1 MMEKKILFEKYEIGK
16 QLGKGTFAK
25 VFHATNLVTGENVAI
40 KVIKKEIV
48 KSQEMMEQIKREIS
62 VMRLVRHP
70 NIVELKEVMATKT
83 KIFIVME
90 YVKGGELFAK
100 VAKGRLK
107 EDMAR
112 KYFQQLISAVE
123 FCHSCGVS
131 HRDLKPENL
140 LLDENENLK
149 VTDFGLS
156 ALPEQLLNDGLL
168 YTQCGTPAY
177 IAPEIIRN
185 KGYNGGKSDIWSCGV
200 VLYVLLAGCLP
211 FQDANLVNLY
221 RKIFKA
227 EYRFPPWLSTE
238 AKRLISRILVPNP
251 QKRISITGI
260 MKDPWFRKGLKMPI
274 NGIIP
279 SSIDHE
285 HDTISM
291 LDKFGKEEY
300 LKHGGMIKSPSSP
313 ALLNAFELISSMSA
327 GANLSSLFE
336 NKKKTES
343 IFTSRCS
350 ATIIMAKIQLLANKL
365 NFKVARIN
373 GSTLRLQGSSNIRA
387 KARLLVTV
395 EVFKVAP
402 EVAVVKFSK
411 ISGDSQEYTKFFEE
425 EVRPNLKDIVWTW
438 HVEDVLSGCDKEEIK
453 IPMKCASSKDLS
465 QISKGVVLIEN
476 NTPGKIAS
484 IGTIKIKM
492 FDGVVRRYGDAAV
505 STPSLSNS
513 DVAKLCHMRL
523 GYMSENRMTK
533 LSMRG
538 LLDGQSITKLEFC
551 EHSVFGKQKR
561 VRFTKGIHSTKGT
574 LDYIH
579 SDLWGPAR
587 VPSRGGSNYLLTI
600 IDDYFR
606 KVWVL
611 FLK

>member
-1 MMEKKILFEKYEIGK
+1 MEKKILFGKYESGK

-25 VFHATNLVTGENVAI
+25 VFHATNLATGENVAI

-107 EDMAR
+107 EDVAR

-185 KGYNGGKSDIWSCGV
+185 KGYNGGKADIWSCGV
-200 VLYVLLAGCLP
+200 VLFVLLAGCLP

-238 AKRLISRILVPNP
+238 AKRLISRILLPNP

-260 MKDPWFRKGLKMPI
+260 MKDPWFRKGFKMPN
-274 NGIIP
+274 NGIS

-291 LDKFGKEEY
+291 LDKFGRDQEY
-300 LKHGGMIKSPSSP
+300 LKHGGMVKSPSSP

-343 IFTSRCS
+343 VFTSRCS
-350 ATIIMAKIQLLANKL
+350 ATIIMAKIQLLAKKL
-365 NFKVARIN
+365 NFKVARVN
-373 GSTLRLQGSSNIRA
+373 GSTLRLQGSNDGR
-387 KARLLVTV
+387 KARLLVTI

-411 ISGDSQEYTKFFEE
+411 ISGDSLEYTKFFEE

-438 HVEDVLSGCDKEEIK
+438 HEQVLSGCDKEECK
-453 IPMKCASSKDLS
+453 IPMKNFRGTGYQGPLQRRKFRCSEAVMTVGGPCN
-465 QISKGVVLIEN
+465 GV
-476 NTPGKIAS
+476 GKIT
-484 IGTIKIKM
+484 GW
-492 FDGVVRRYGDAAV
+492 
-505 STPSLSNS
+505 S
-513 DVAKLCHMRL
+513 DV
-523 GYMSENRMTK
+523 E
-533 LSMRG
+533 
-538 LLDGQSITKLEFC
+538 
-551 EHSVFGKQKR
+551 
-561 VRFTKGIHSTKGT
+561 
-574 LDYIH
+574 
-579 SDLWGPAR
+579 
-587 VPSRGGSNYLLTI
+587 
-600 IDDYFR
+600 
-606 KVWVL
+606 
-611 FLK
+611 

>member
-1 MMEKKILFEKYEIGK
+1 MEKKILFGKYETGR

-25 VFHATNLVTGENVAI
+25 VFHATNLATGENVAI

-48 KSQEMMEQIKREIS
+48 NSQAMMEQIKREIS

-107 EDMAR
+107 EDVAR

-131 HRDLKPENL
+131 HRDIKPENL

-185 KGYNGGKSDIWSCGV
+185 K
-200 VLYVLLAGCLP
+200 
-211 FQDANLVNLY
+211 
-221 RKIFKA
+221 
-227 EYRFPPWLSTE
+227 E
-238 AKRLISRILVPNP
+238 AKRLISRILIPNP
-251 QKRISITGI
+251 QKRISIAGI
-260 MKDPWFRKGLKMPI
+260 MKDPWFRKDFKMPI
-274 NGIIP
+274 YNGNI
-279 SSIDHE
+279 SSSSSLIDHE

-291 LDKFGKEEY
+291 LDKFGRSDEY

-350 ATIIMAKIQLLANKL
+350 ATIIMAKIQLLARKL
-365 NFKVARIN
+365 NFKVARVN
-373 GSTLRLQGSSNIRA
+373 GSTLRLQGSCDSRP
-387 KARLLVTV
+387 KARLLVNI

-411 ISGDSQEYTKFFEE
+411 ISGDSLEYTKFFEE
-425 EVRPNLKDIVWTW
+425 EVKPNLKDIVLTW
-438 HVEDVLSGCDKEEIK
+438 HVEQVLSDICEKEDCK
-453 IPMKCASSKDLS
+453 IPIKCASCKDLT
-465 QISKGVVLIEN
+465 QN
-476 NTPGKIAS
+476 
-484 IGTIKIKM
+484 
-492 FDGVVRRYGDAAV
+492 
-505 STPSLSNS
+505 
-513 DVAKLCHMRL
+513 KLQ
-523 GYMSENRMTK
+523 E
-533 LSMRG
+533 
-538 LLDGQSITKLEFC
+538 
-551 EHSVFGKQKR
+551 
-561 VRFTKGIHSTKGT
+561 
-574 LDYIH
+574 
-579 SDLWGPAR
+579 
-587 VPSRGGSNYLLTI
+587 
-600 IDDYFR
+600 IDDITANLSSS
-606 KVWVL
+606 V
-611 FLK
+611 

>member
-1 MMEKKILFEKYEIGK
+1 MEKKILFGKYEMGK

-25 VFHATNLVTGENVAI
+25 VFHATNLATGENVAI

-48 KSQEMMEQIKREIS
+48 KSQALMEQIKREIS
-62 VMRLVRHP
+62 VMSLVRHP

-107 EDMAR
+107 QDVAR

-185 KGYNGGKSDIWSCGV
+185 KGYNGDKADIWSCGV
-200 VLYVLLAGCLP
+200 ILYVLLAGCLP
-211 FQDANLVNLY
+211 FRDANLVNLY

-238 AKRLISRILVPNP
+238 IKRLISRILVPNP

-260 MKDPWFRKGLKMPI
+260 MKDPWFRKGFNKMP
-274 NGIIP
+274 NGI

-291 LDKFGKEEY
+291 LDKFGREEY
-300 LKHGGMIKSPSSP
+300 LKHGGMMKSPSSP

-350 ATIIMAKIQLLANKL
+350 ATIIMAKIQLMANKL
-365 NFKVARIN
+365 NFRVARVN
-373 GSTLRLQGSSNIRA
+373 SSTLRLQSPFDGR
-387 KARLLVTV
+387 KGRLFVAI

-425 EVRPNLKDIVWTW
+425 EVRPNLKDIVLSW
-438 HVEDVLSGCDKEEIK
+438 HVEEVLSGCDKEECK
-453 IPMKCASSKDLS
+453 IPMKSCASCKDFSQNKSEEIDITANLS
-465 QISKGVVLIEN
+465 S
-476 NTPGKIAS
+476 
-484 IGTIKIKM
+484 
-492 FDGVVRRYGDAAV
+492 
-505 STPSLSNS
+505 
-513 DVAKLCHMRL
+513 
-523 GYMSENRMTK
+523 
-533 LSMRG
+533 
-538 LLDGQSITKLEFC
+538 
-551 EHSVFGKQKR
+551 SV
-561 VRFTKGIHSTKGT
+561 
-574 LDYIH
+574 
-579 SDLWGPAR
+579 
-587 VPSRGGSNYLLTI
+587 
-600 IDDYFR
+600 
-606 KVWVL
+606 
-611 FLK
+611 

>member
-1 MMEKKILFEKYEIGK
+1 MEKKILFGKYETGK

-25 VFHATNLVTGENVAI
+25 VFHATNLATGKNVAI

-62 VMRLVRHP
+62 VMRLVHHP

-100 VAKGRLK
+100 VAKGRLI
-107 EDMAR
+107 EDVAR

-185 KGYNGGKSDIWSCGV
+185 KGYNGGKVDIWSCGV
-200 VLYVLLAGCLP
+200 ILYVLLTGCLP

-260 MKDPWFRKGLKMPI
+260 MKDPWFRKGFEMS
-274 NGIIP
+274 NGI

-285 HDTISM
+285 HDTFSM
-291 LDKFGKEEY
+291 LDKFGRDEY

-365 NFKVARIN
+365 NFKVVRVN
-373 GSTLRLQGSSNIRA
+373 GSTLRLQGPSNGR
-387 KARLLVTV
+387 KARLLVTI

-425 EVRPNLKDIVWTW
+425 EVRPNLKDIVLTW
-438 HVEDVLSGCDKEEIK
+438 HVEEVLSGCDKEECK

-465 QISKGVVLIEN
+465 QS
-476 NTPGKIAS
+476 
-484 IGTIKIKM
+484 
-492 FDGVVRRYGDAAV
+492 
-505 STPSLSNS
+505 
-513 DVAKLCHMRL
+513 
-523 GYMSENRMTK
+523 
-533 LSMRG
+533 
-538 LLDGQSITKLEFC
+538 KLE
-551 EHSVFGKQKR
+551 EIDITANLSSSV
-561 VRFTKGIHSTKGT
+561 
-574 LDYIH
+574 
-579 SDLWGPAR
+579 
-587 VPSRGGSNYLLTI
+587 
-600 IDDYFR
+600 
-606 KVWVL
+606 
-611 FLK
+611 

>member
-1 MMEKKILFEKYEIGK
+1 MEKKILFGKYETGK

-25 VFHATNLVTGENVAI
+25 VFHATNIGTGENVAI

-100 VAKGRLK
+100 VAKGRLN
-107 EDMAR
+107 EDVAR

-131 HRDLKPENL
+131 HRDIKPENL

-156 ALPEQLLNDGLL
+156 ALPEQWLNDGLL

-185 KGYNGGKSDIWSCGV
+185 KGYNGGKADIWSCGV

-211 FQDANLVNLY
+211 FQDANLVKLY
-221 RKIFKA
+221 TKIFKA
-227 EYRFPPWLSTE
+227 DCRFPPWLSTD

-260 MKDPWFRKGLKMPI
+260 MKDPWFRKGFKISICISP
-274 NGIIP
+274 
-279 SSIDHE
+279 SIDHQ

-291 LDKFGKEEY
+291 LDEFGRSDEC

-327 GANLSSLFE
+327 GANLSTLFE

-350 ATIIMAKIQLLANKL
+350 ATIIMAKIQLLAKKL

-373 GSTLRLQGSSNIRA
+373 GSTLRLQGGSDSRP
-387 KARLLVTV
+387 KARLLVNI

-411 ISGDSQEYTKFFEE
+411 ISGDLQEYNMFFEE
-425 EVRPNLKDIVWTW
+425 EVKPNLKDIVWTW
-438 HVEDVLSGCDKEEIK
+438 HVESMLSDSCDKDDCK
-453 IPMKCASSKDLS
+453 IPMKCASCKDLT
-465 QISKGVVLIEN
+465 QN
-476 NTPGKIAS
+476 
-484 IGTIKIKM
+484 
-492 FDGVVRRYGDAAV
+492 
-505 STPSLSNS
+505 
-513 DVAKLCHMRL
+513 
-523 GYMSENRMTK
+523 
-533 LSMRG
+533 
-538 LLDGQSITKLEFC
+538 KLE
-551 EHSVFGKQKR
+551 ELDNITANLSSSV
-561 VRFTKGIHSTKGT
+561 
-574 LDYIH
+574 
-579 SDLWGPAR
+579 
-587 VPSRGGSNYLLTI
+587 
-600 IDDYFR
+600 
-606 KVWVL
+606 
-611 FLK
+611 

>member
-1 MMEKKILFEKYEIGK
+1 MEKKILFGKYETGK

-25 VFHATNLVTGENVAI
+25 VFHATNLATGENVAI

-90 YVKGGELFAK
+90 FVKGGELFAK

-107 EDMAR
+107 EDVAR

-131 HRDLKPENL
+131 HRDIKPENL

-185 KGYNGGKSDIWSCGV
+185 KGYNGGKVDIWSCGV

-238 AKRLISRILVPNP
+238 AKRLISRILLPNP

-260 MKDPWFRKGLKMPI
+260 MKDPWFRKGFKLTI
-274 NGIIP
+274 YNGNI
-279 SSIDHE
+279 SSSSLIHDYE

-291 LDKFGKEEY
+291 LDMFGRSDEY

-343 IFTSRCS
+343 ILTSRCS
-350 ATIIMAKIQLLANKL
+350 ATIIMAKIQLLAKKL
-365 NFKVARIN
+365 NFKVARVN
-373 GSTLRLQGSSNIRA
+373 GSTLRLQGSSDSQP
-387 KARLLVTV
+387 KARTLLVNI

-425 EVRPNLKDIVWTW
+425 EVKPNLKDIVWTW
-438 HVEDVLSGCDKEEIK
+438 HAEQVLSGICDKEECK
-453 IPMKCASSKDLS
+453 IPIKCASCKDLT
-465 QISKGVVLIEN
+465 QN
-476 NTPGKIAS
+476 
-484 IGTIKIKM
+484 
-492 FDGVVRRYGDAAV
+492 
-505 STPSLSNS
+505 
-513 DVAKLCHMRL
+513 
-523 GYMSENRMTK
+523 
-533 LSMRG
+533 
-538 LLDGQSITKLEFC
+538 KLEEIDNITANFSS
-551 EHSVFGKQKR
+551 SV
-561 VRFTKGIHSTKGT
+561 
-574 LDYIH
+574 
-579 SDLWGPAR
+579 
-587 VPSRGGSNYLLTI
+587 
-600 IDDYFR
+600 
-606 KVWVL
+606 
-611 FLK
+611 